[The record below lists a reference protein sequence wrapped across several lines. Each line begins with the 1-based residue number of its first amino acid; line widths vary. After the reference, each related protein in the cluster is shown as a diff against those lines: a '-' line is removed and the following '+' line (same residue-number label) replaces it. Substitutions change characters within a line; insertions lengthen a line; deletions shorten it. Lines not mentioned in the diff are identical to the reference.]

1 MKAII
6 LTVVTCCFSPFL
18 MAAPELT
25 GSPQELSDYLL
36 DARKIIS
43 IQGSAEEKVE
53 ADQAIVMLTIK
64 NEAKRLD
71 AALEENERLQR
82 QVKQMLSD
90 GGIASDRIKAANFS
104 STPDYGWL
112 NEKPK
117 AYEISRGIKVT
128 IDNAP
133 QMRTVARAVDAID
146 EVFMGV
152 MNFEDSAK
160 TENELK
166 TQQKALENV
175 LAKKSMYE
183 RTLNVSLSLVKIVDQ
198 SVHPV
203 RSIALMQNRR
213 GVEAFSDSVAMEAEP
228 NVPSGQFA
236 GVTYHANVMVEFVV
250 Q

>member
-1 MKAII
+1 MKTII

-25 GSPQELSDYLL
+25 GSPQELSHYLL

-146 EVFMGV
+146 EVFMGA

-166 TQQKALENV
+166 TQQKALENA
-175 LAKKSMYE
+175 LAKKLMYE

-203 RSIALMQNRR
+203 PSIALMQNRR
-213 GVEAFSDSVAMEAEP
+213 RVEAFSDEAES

-236 GVTYHANVMVEFVV
+236 GVTYHANVMVEFIVK
-250 Q
+250 

>member
-1 MKAII
+1 
-6 LTVVTCCFSPFL
+6 
-18 MAAPELT
+18 MAAPEVR
-25 GSPQELSDYLL
+25 GSPQELSHYLL

-146 EVFMGV
+146 EVFMGA

-166 TQQKALENV
+166 TQQKALENA
-175 LAKKSMYE
+175 LAKKLMYE

-213 GVEAFSDSVAMEAEP
+213 RVEAFSDEAES

-236 GVTYHANVMVEFVV
+236 GVTYHANVMVEFIVK
-250 Q
+250 